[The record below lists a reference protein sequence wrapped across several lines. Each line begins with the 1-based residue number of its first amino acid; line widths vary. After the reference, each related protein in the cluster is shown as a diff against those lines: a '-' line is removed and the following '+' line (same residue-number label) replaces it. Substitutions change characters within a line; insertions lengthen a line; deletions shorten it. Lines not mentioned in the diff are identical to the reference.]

1 MRLKVKLGLK
11 FDDEWFTINEIV
23 TVEYA
28 STIIKNQA
36 FEMPID
42 IRRRTGRIIEILN
55 DKIRLDC
62 SREYESKIKTIYINE
77 IFRMNKTQ

>member
-1 MRLKVKLGLK
+1 MRSKVKLGLK
-11 FDDEWFTINEIV
+11 FDDEWFMINEIV

-36 FEMPID
+36 FEMPVD